1 MSQTAIAGETGQ
13 SAGNSRGNPTGSYR
27 HPADRPV
34 QARKRDDAMPR
45 LRNPVRLKSGP
56 EAVAEKIAA
65 QRAAERAAG
74 HPPPFKLPSGASILA
89 CGPVTISTHG
99 TTAPA
104 TGTPQQPNLSQ

>member
-1 MSQTAIAGETGQ
+1 MSQTALAGETGQ
-13 SAGNSRGNPTGSYR
+13 SAGNSRGNPTGTYR

-34 QARKRDDAMPR
+34 QARKRDDDLPR

-74 HPPPFKLPSGASILA
+74 HPPPFKLPSGAAILA